1 MLTRRSIIALIAA
14 VLLCGPLTTVGT
26 AGGGGFLTAV
36 EDMPLMPGLIEVAD
50 AGTVFETG
58 KGRIVEAWAEGNVTM
73 PAVIAFYDATLPQLG
88 WKRLGDG
95 SFRRDG
101 ETLRIDRIDG
111 GAQTTVRFTVTPD

>member
-1 MLTRRSIIALIAA
+1 MLTRRSITALAA
-14 VLLCGPLTTVGT
+14 ALLVCGPLVPGGA
-26 AGGGGFLTAV
+26 AGNGGFLTAI

-50 AGTVFETG
+50 AGTVFETA

-88 WKRLGDG
+88 WERLGDG
-95 SFRRDG
+95 TFERDG